1 MVRYALT
8 VRIETDREG
17 IGVDLGLSTIRVSN
31 RTRSYAANTYGYI
44 LANRKNVQVLPNSW
58 VQKIGFSGKT
68 ARDVT
73 YINTVFNKVTTL
85 AGKQIILA
93 GGAINT
99 PQLLML
105 SGVGNATTLNSF
117 KIPVVADIPAVGQN
131 LWDHHFSA
139 VVVQATSNVDTF
151 YQMFQNATTAAQYQA
166 EYARNYSGPLG
177 NVFGTEWATYRLN
190 DSVFDGIDG
199 YHYTSLPQDRP
210 HILAEIG
217 AFPAYGTPNVSTV
230 SAWATLAQPE
240 ASGYVTIGS
249 SSYTDAPLIYS
260 NYYGSA
266 ADKAAI
272 LAAYKQLRSIFES
285 APLQRYEIQE
295 VFPGSS
301 VTSDADVWKAIQQS
315 ASSFHHPMGTCAI
328 GSVVD
333 SRWRIKGL
341 KNIRIV
347 DSSTIP
353 YLPTCHTQASV
364 YAVAHVAA
372 QDILAH
378 DAGEI

>member
-1 MVRYALT
+1 MRYALT
-8 VRIETDREG
+8 VRIETNGEG

-68 ARDVT
+68 AQNAT
-73 YINTVFNKVTTL
+73 YINAISNKVATL

-93 GGAINT
+93 SGAINT

-105 SGVGNATTLNSF
+105 SGVGNATTLNSV
-117 KIPVVADIPAVGQN
+117 KIPVVANIPAVGQN
-131 LWDHHFSA
+131 LWDHHFSV

-151 YQMFQNATTAAQYQA
+151 YQMFQNATTAAQSRA
-166 EYARNYSGPLG
+166 EYAKNYSGPLG

-190 DSVFDGIDG
+190 DSVFDGING
-199 YHYTSLPQDRP
+199 NHYTSLPQDRP
-210 HILAEIG
+210 HILAETG
-217 AFPAYGTPNVSTV
+217 AFPAYGTPDVSTV
-230 SAWATLAQPE
+230 SAWATLVQPE
-240 ASGYVTIGS
+240 ASGYITVGS
-249 SSYTDAPLIYS
+249 SSYTDAPLIHS

-285 APLQRYEIQE
+285 APLKPYEIQE

-301 VTSDADVWKAIQQS
+301 VTSDVEG
-315 ASSFHHPMGTCAI
+315 HPAECVFFPPSYGHLRHRLC
-328 GSVVD
+328 
-333 SRWRIKGL
+333 RR
-341 KNIRIV
+341 
-347 DSSTIP
+347 
-353 YLPTCHTQASV
+353 
-364 YAVAHVAA
+364 
-372 QDILAH
+372 
-378 DAGEI
+378 